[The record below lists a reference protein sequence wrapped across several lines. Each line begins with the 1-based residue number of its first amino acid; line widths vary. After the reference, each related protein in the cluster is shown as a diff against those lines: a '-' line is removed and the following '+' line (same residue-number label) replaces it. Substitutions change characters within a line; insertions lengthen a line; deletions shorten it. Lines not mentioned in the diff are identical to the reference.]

1 MLNKIKIVSA
11 NANGGGGGGSNVI
24 PNSINGEL
32 APALPDGG
40 EASCRI
46 HTYIH
51 TYRQTDIKIAFYKNK
66 KFTISHMIACN

>member
-11 NANGGGGGGSNVI
+11 NANGGGGGSNVI

-40 EASCRI
+40 EAPCRI
-46 HTYIH
+46 HTYIQ
-51 TYRQTDIKIAFYKNK
+51 TYRHKNC
-66 KFTISHMIACN
+66 F